1 MLGGFLALLSAMSF
15 AFNDVAVRR
24 GILYN
29 SVYKSIAVTVPIG
42 VPLFIFAIYI
52 FDCIGALLDQTPQS
66 VFFFAI
72 AGIIHFIFGRFC
84 NYKSIECLGTTI
96 AGPIIQTSLLISVFF
111 AFFILHEIFTY
122 LHLLGILLILVGP
135 IIILTGRENKTTRAG
150 IKIDYTRGF
159 IWGILCSLSYGTSP
173 LLIKLGSNNGG
184 IRDNIAG
191 GFISYLSASIVLF
204 IIIIISRVPLKE
216 IYRLEPEG
224 KKWFLITGVMA
235 FVSQLLRYMA
245 LALLAMSLV
254 EPIQRSSTA
263 FRVLF
268 GYLLNRKNEI
278 INVRVLFGIAISIIG
293 VYVLIYQLQ
302 QSSDF

>member
-42 VPLFIFAIYI
+42 VPLFIFVILI
-52 FDCIGALLDQTPQS
+52 FDCVDALLDQTPQS

-111 AFFILHEIFTY
+111 AFFILHEVFTY
-122 LHLLGILLILVGP
+122 LHLLGILLILFGP
-135 IIILTGRENKTTRAG
+135 IIILTGRENKTTRSG
-150 IKIDYTRGF
+150 IKFDYARGF

-173 LLIKLGSNNGG
+173 LLIKLGSNDGS

-191 GFISYLSASIVLF
+191 GFISYLSASVVLF
-204 IIIIISRVPLKE
+204 IIITISRVPVKE

-268 GYLLNRKNEI
+268 GYLLNRKYEI
-278 INVRVLFGIAISIIG
+278 INIRVLFGIAIAIIG

-302 QSSDF
+302 QSNHF

>member
-42 VPLFIFAIYI
+42 VPFFIFAILI
-52 FDCIGALLDQTPQS
+52 FDCVDALLDQTPQS

-111 AFFILHEIFTY
+111 AFFILHEVFTY
-122 LHLLGILLILVGP
+122 LHLLGILLILFGP
-135 IIILTGRENKTTRAG
+135 IIILTGRGNKTTRAG

-159 IWGILCSLSYGTSP
+159 IWGVLCSLSYGTSP
-173 LLIKLGSNNGG
+173 LLIKLGSNDGS

-204 IIIIISRVPLKE
+204 IIITISRVPLKE

-268 GYLLNRKNEI
+268 GYLLNRKYEI
-278 INVRVLFGIAISIIG
+278 INIRVLFGIAISIIG